1 MLHKVNN
8 EIIVVYQAA
17 NAESGATINVD
28 IYDETH
34 TKDDAKSGNATE
46 IGTTGR
52 YYYAFTPDAAGTWI
66 AQIQKSD
73 GTGKVVKAFVVKA
86 ADEFGIK
93 SVVDGIKTKTDN
105 LPDSPAPAN
114 EYDTQ
119 LGTTE
124 RADKATVD
132 AIKAKTDN
140 LPASPAPA
148 GEYDTQLGTGERA
161 REASIDD
168 IKGADW
174 TSGDNLH
181 DIRADIT
188 SILEDTD
195 TMEAD
200 IRGADNDTLKTLS
213 DQIDGIASPA
223 MVG

>member
-1 MLHKVNN
+1 MLHKVGN

-34 TKDDAKSGNATE
+34 AKDNDKSGTATE
-46 IGTTGR
+46 IGSTGR
-52 YYYAFTPDAAGTWI
+52 YYFAFTPDAAGTWV

-73 GTGKVVKAFVVKA
+73 GTGKVVKSFVVKS

-93 SVVDGIKTKTDN
+93 AVVDDIKTKTDN
-105 LPDSPAPAN
+105 LPD
-114 EYDTQ
+114 
-119 LGTTE
+119 
-124 RADKATVD
+124 
-132 AIKAKTDN
+132 
-140 LPASPAPA
+140 SPAPA

-174 TSGDNLH
+174 TSDDNLH